1 MCDAHEAVKRAR
13 HDQGAIS
20 VEVYGG
26 DKVEMAVQCLDA
38 FTCIELSIRGHK
50 SLDNTRTFRCI
61 PYSHITVTTSGYK
74 LCPLGVVVDTEYIA
88 CMSFEHFTRQ
98 TLPATVEHREHSCIQ
113 ISTYRIDIPYSNG
126 VVIRCCGEV
135 DAVRRPCNI
144 RQALCVP
151 IQITNKLPGER

>member
-13 HDQGAIS
+13 HDQRAIS

-50 SLDNTRTFRCI
+50 SLDNTRTFCCI

-74 LCPLGVVVDTEYIA
+74 LCALGVVVDTEYIA

-98 TLPATVEHREHSCIQ
+98 TLPATVEQR
-113 ISTYRIDIPYSNG
+113 TFVYSNEYIQNRHSIFEWCG
-126 VVIRCCGEV
+126 HQMLWRGRRCPETMQY
-135 DAVRRPCNI
+135 PTSP
-144 RQALCVP
+144 LCAHS
-151 IQITNKLPGER
+151 NYE